1 MPNFWT
7 SPNRDPKRA
16 YRFLVTLPNFD
27 GGATWYA
34 KSATKPKINVSN
46 QEHKYINH
54 TFNYPGRVTWD
65 TVTITLVDPVNPN
78 AARQVAEIIG
88 ASGYSIPASEDG
100 DITTVNKA
108 QATEALSTVKITQIG
123 ETDSDILEEWRLQQ
137 CWVEAVNFSELS
149 YESEDLSTVELTL
162 RYDWA
167 ELTTYDTDG
176 TRKVFFKQSLDG
188 SAESS

>member
-167 ELTTYDTDG
+167 ELTTYDSDG

>member
-1 MPNFWT
+1 MPNFWS

-34 KSATKPKINVSN
+34 KSATKPKFNVTN

-65 TVTITLVDPVNPN
+65 TVTVTLVDPVDPN
-78 AARQVAEIIG
+78 AARQVAEILG
-88 ASGYSIPASEDG
+88 ASGYSIPASENAN
-100 DITTVNKA
+100 ITTVNKK
-108 QATEALSTVKITQIG
+108 QATEALSTVTITQIG
-123 ETDSDILEEWRLQQ
+123 ETDQDILEEWRLQQ
-137 CWVEAVNFSELS
+137 CWVEAASFSELS

-162 RYDWA
+162 RFDWA

-176 TRKVFFKQSLDG
+176 TRRVFFKQSEDG
-188 SAESS
+188 SAASN

>member
-16 YRFLVTLPNFD
+16 YRFLVNLPNFD

-34 KSATKPKINVSN
+34 KSATKPKITVTN

-65 TVTITLVDPVNPN
+65 TVTVTLVDPVNPN
-78 AARQVAEIIG
+78 AARQVAEIIA
-88 ASGYSIPASEDG
+88 ASGYSIPASEESA
-100 DITTVNKA
+100 ITTVNKKA
-108 QATEALSTVKITQIG
+108 ATDAMSIVTITQIG
-123 ETDSDILEEWRLQQ
+123 ETDKDILEEWRLQQ

-167 ELTTYDTDG
+167 ELTTYDTNGD
-176 TRKVFFKQSLDG
+176 RKVFFKQSEDG
-188 SAESS
+188 TAEST